1 MNNYI
6 HGNLEDRWKNTFV
19 DSSRSRQV
27 ELDRL
32 LAEMLQEIEDKKLKK
47 DEKKGEKK
55 EEKEGEKEKD

>member
-32 LAEMLQEIEDKKLKK
+32 LAEMLQDIENKKLKK
-47 DEKKGEKK
+47 KKEK
-55 EEKEGEKEKD
+55 EEKGGESEGEEKEK